1 MSSVILVA
9 SFLVIVYLYETSVH
23 EERASWKI
31 DGSTHLTRYFVE
43 LGIYLYMSY
52 NRKLLVKN
60 GHCTETSSFPIM
72 YRVRY
77 SQQHFQN
84 SKDQE
89 RYVRMHNPHP
99 VRNHDASSYA
109 DSDAEE
115 MDIEMLTSD
124 VIPFLSRLT

>member
-1 MSSVILVA
+1 
-9 SFLVIVYLYETSVH
+9 
-23 EERASWKI
+23 
-31 DGSTHLTRYFVE
+31 
-43 LGIYLYMSY
+43 MSY